1 MVYFNVYLVLQMR
14 LIYTFVLMLL
24 PLLAFSQEEAF
35 YIEFK
40 GVEVTD
46 AFTKIEDTYDVLFS
60 YKDNDIS
67 DKYITVKRQKHTLLE
82 ILEIIKERTKLN
94 YKVLNNRY
102 VIINK
107 SSEKVAG
114 FNALDKVIVRSYL
127 TKGIEKTSDGSY
139 KILPSKLD
147 ILPGLTQPDVLESIQ
162 LLPGVLSPNETAT
175 SFFVRGGAS
184 DQNRLIWDGINIY
197 HKGHLFGMISPLNP
211 SVTSEIKF
219 INKGSHVRYGERL
232 SSVIDISSRTN
243 IPKQVKAELGF
254 NGISG
259 DALLEIPIVKDKL
272 NFQGSFRRSY
282 IDVFETFTFNQLADK
297 VFEST
302 KIKDSKD
309 GDNNFSFLD
318 YNLKLN
324 FKPNKDHSLYAS
336 MISIEN
342 QLDYSVSDTENN
354 TSYNDKLTTSNIGYG
369 LGWKVNW
376 NPKISQ
382 NTTAFFSDYKLNYN
396 FITKTNDEQTSD
408 FEKRNMIFDSGISSE
423 VNIITSNISD
433 ITFGYQ
439 YTLKDV
445 AYAFLNTANL
455 VFVLDT
461 EDSSIQTHSLFG
473 NYDYKNPKL
482 FDVSVGLRASY
493 FKELDAVRL
502 EPRLQLFKTILKNLK
517 FQATAET
524 KNQIISEIDET
535 ILSDLSLENRIW
547 RLADGN
553 GFPIINSRH
562 VSVGF
567 IYSKKGLS
575 IDVDTYYKR
584 LKNITALSLG
594 FLNPTSNNFNIGKQR
609 VFGVDA
615 FVKKRFNGFN
625 SWLSYSFNRS
635 KSNFDNLNNNR
646 DFTSKSNVTHAIS
659 SAVSYK
665 LNKFQFALGFKWQTG
680 KPYTIS
686 EINNDELA
694 FNDGINTGELPNYH
708 RLDFSSTYN
717 FKFSKQNK
725 LRGKIG
731 LSIRNIYNRKNL
743 ISREYRGNNNLND
756 PIELIEKYSLGITP
770 NLMFRVYW

>member
-1 MVYFNVYLVLQMR
+1 MR
-14 LIYTFVLMLL
+14 LICAFALMLL
-24 PLLAFSQEEAF
+24 PFLAFSQEEAF
-35 YIEFK
+35 YIEFNN
-40 GVEVTD
+40 ENITD
-46 AFTKIEDTYDVLFS
+46 AFTKIEDKYDVLFS
-60 YKDNDIS
+60 YKDEDLS
-67 DKYITVKRQKHTLLE
+67 DKHITIASNKYTLLE
-82 ILEIIKERTKLN
+82 VLGAIKELTNLN

-107 SSEKVAG
+107 SFEKTAN
-114 FNALDKVIVRSYL
+114 FNALEKVIVRSYL
-127 TKGIEKTSDGSY
+127 TKGIQKNSDGSY
-139 KILPSKLD
+139 TLQPAKLG
-147 ILPGLTQPDVLESIQ
+147 ILPGLTEPDVLESIQ

-197 HKGHLFGMISPLNP
+197 HKGHLFGMISPINP
-211 SVTSEIKF
+211 NATSEIKF

-232 SSVIDISSRTN
+232 SSVIDIASRSK
-243 IPKQVKAELGF
+243 ISKDIKAEIGF

-259 DALLEIPIVKDKL
+259 DVLLEIPIIKEKM
-272 NFQGSFRRSY
+272 NIQASFRRSY
-282 IDVFETFTFNQLADK
+282 LDALETFTFNQLADK

-302 KIKDSKD
+302 KIEDSRNS
-309 GDNNFSFLD
+309 DNDFSFLD

-324 FKPNKDHSLYAS
+324 YKPNKNHTIYAS

-342 QLDYSVSDTENN
+342 QLDYNVNETESN
-354 TSYNDKLTTSNIGYG
+354 TSFNDILTTSNMGYG
-369 LGWKVNW
+369 MGWSVNW
-376 NPKISQ
+376 NAKVSQ
-382 NTTAFFSDYKLNYN
+382 KTTAFFSDYKLNYN
-396 FITKTNDEQTSD
+396 FVTQTDNEQVSD
-408 FEKRNMIFDSGISSE
+408 FEKRNTIYDSGIASE
-423 VNIITSNISD
+423 VAINLSKSSALL
-433 ITFGYQ
+433 FGYQ

-445 AYAFLNTANL
+445 SFAFLNTTNL
-455 VFVLDT
+455 SFVLDN
-461 EDSSIQTHSLFG
+461 EDRILQTHGAFG
-473 NYDYKNPKL
+473 SYDYKNPKL
-482 FDVSVGLRASY
+482 FDVSIGLRVNY
-493 FKELDAVRL
+493 FEELDALRL
-502 EPRLQLFKTILKNLK
+502 EPRLQIFKSIFKHLK
-517 FQATAET
+517 FQATAEI

-535 ILSDLSLENRIW
+535 ILSDLSLENRVW
-547 RLADGN
+547 RLADGDE
-553 GFPIINSRH
+553 FPVINSQQI
-562 VSVGF
+562 SSGF

-594 FLNPTSNNFNIGKQR
+594 FLNPESNNFNIGKQR

-646 DFTSKSNVTHAIS
+646 DFRSKSNVTHAI
-659 SAVSYK
+659 AAALSYK
-665 LNKFQFALGFKWQTG
+665 LKRFQFALGWKWQTG
-680 KPYTIS
+680 KPYTIA
-686 EINNDELA
+686 ETDNDELV

-725 LRGKIG
+725 FRGKLG

-743 ISREYRGNNNLND
+743 ISREYRGNNSLDD
-756 PIELIEKYSLGITP
+756 PIELIEKYSLGVTP